1 MKKVKNISLK
11 AVFILIGA
19 LEILNSCVDEQE
31 LKNLPYLFR
40 PINFTATP
48 NSTSETFS
56 WAKVDSATSY
66 TLEVGLDSATF
77 IVPAFSVT
85 VTGSTYTKDYDGI
98 TFLAN
103 TEYYARIKANAGDAL
118 KNSKFNAIFFKS
130 AKENLFIGYGANN
143 NTRNIYSAY
152 MTAPNT
158 LDIKWKPNS
167 NVTNL
172 TLSGTSYPIT
182 SDEAIAGEKVITG
195 LANSVWSVA
204 IFNGSI
210 QRGSTAG
217 VVEGDVIISTPGDIS
232 AAITSATSGQVIL
245 LIGGQNYTIG
255 NIEYKFSKNVK
266 IRSTSVVNRSV
277 VSMTA
282 LVGTAPT
289 STSAMMSVVGSS
301 AIDSL
306 VFENIDFTGFC
317 DNNTAATKIGYLFSN
332 KTACTVGNIK
342 FSNCNI
348 HNLGNTPMRLSG
360 AVNQIISNL
369 TFNGCIINEIG
380 FGSTYAI
387 VNSNSADYINNINF
401 LNSTIYNFKGSLV
414 LRTGATVSTT
424 GYTLNSIN
432 VSNCTIN
439 QGMQDGGSAR
449 YLFDINLSVFPSN
462 GGVTIKNSIFGQ
474 SGAALGANGFRAT
487 IVPAITGSYYTS
499 DYVDDPIPAGVT
511 STSIKSKLTS
521 YSGAS
526 TSLWNAPTSGDFKLS
541 DTNFAGKGTAGDLRW

>member
-1 MKKVKNISLK
+1 MKKFKNISLV
-11 AVFILIGA
+11 AVFTLIGA
-19 LEILNSCVDEQE
+19 LGVLNSCVDEQD
-31 LKNLPYLFR
+31 LKTLPYLFR
-40 PINFTATP
+40 PINFTATA

-77 IVPAFSVT
+77 AVPAFSVT
-85 VTGSTYTKDYDGI
+85 LTALNYTRDYDGV

-103 TEYYARIKANAGDAL
+103 TEYYARIKANAGDTS
-118 KNSKFNAIFFKS
+118 KNSKFNAILFKS
-130 AKENLFIGYGANN
+130 AKENLFGGFGTKN
-143 NTRNIYSAY
+143 NTGNIYSAY

-167 NVTNL
+167 NVTHL

-182 SDEAIAGEKVITG
+182 AGEAIAGEKVISG
-195 LANSVWSVA
+195 LSNSIWSVA
-204 IFNGSI
+204 IFNGSV
-210 QRGSTAG
+210 QRGSTSG
-217 VVEGDVIISTPGDIS
+217 VIEGDVIISAPGDIS
-232 AAITSATSGQVIL
+232 AAITGATSGQVIL
-245 LIGGQNYTIG
+245 LVGGQNYTIG

-266 IRSTSVVNRSV
+266 IRSTSTVNRSV

-289 STSAMMSVVGSS
+289 STSAMMSVVASS

-306 VFENIDFTGFC
+306 VFENIDFTGYC
-317 DNNTAATKIGYLFSN
+317 DNNTITKIGYLFSN
-332 KTACTVGNIK
+332 KVACTVGNIK
-342 FSNCNI
+342 FTNCNI
-348 HNLGNTPMRLSG
+348 HNLGNTPMRVSG
-360 AVNQIISNL
+360 AVNQVISNL

-414 LRTGATVSTT
+414 TRTGATVSTT
-424 GYTLNSIN
+424 GYTLNSIT
-432 VSNCTIN
+432 VSNCNIN

-449 YLFDINLSVFPSN
+449 YLFDLNLSVFPSN
-462 GGVTIKNSIFGQ
+462 GGVTIKNSVFGQ
-474 SGAALGANGFRAT
+474 SGAAMGSNGFRGT
-487 IVPAITGSYYTS
+487 VVPVITGSYYTS
-499 DYVDDPIPAGVT
+499 DYVDDPIPAGAT

-526 TSLWNAPTSGDFKLS
+526 TSLWNNPVTGDFSLK